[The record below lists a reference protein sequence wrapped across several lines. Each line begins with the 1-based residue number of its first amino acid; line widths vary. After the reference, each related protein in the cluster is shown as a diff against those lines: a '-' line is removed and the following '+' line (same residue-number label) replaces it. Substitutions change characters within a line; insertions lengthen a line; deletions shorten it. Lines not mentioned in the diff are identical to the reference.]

1 MRKKRRS
8 GLYSKKNRMRRSRT
22 KKLRTYYVSR
32 GGIRL

>member
-8 GLYSKKNRMRRSRT
+8 RLYSKKSRIRRSRT
-22 KKLRTYYVSR
+22 KKMRTYYVSR